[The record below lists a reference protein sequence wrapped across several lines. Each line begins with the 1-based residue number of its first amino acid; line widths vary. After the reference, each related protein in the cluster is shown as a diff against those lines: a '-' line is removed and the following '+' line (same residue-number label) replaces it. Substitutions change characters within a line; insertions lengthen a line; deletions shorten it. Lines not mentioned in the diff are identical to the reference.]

1 MCIMED
7 MMAISRADLLKQ
19 LLPGLNDL
27 FRNAS
32 EEAKQVDQI
41 KVNDARAAKEKEF
54 IKQAGETFRNDVKIA
69 QIKAT
74 DLKNKELEEAIFND
88 RLRVVAEAGTIG
100 GKTARVLRNDLKKK
114 EEGDEHRSIS
124 KSS

>member
-1 MCIMED
+1 
-7 MMAISRADLLKQ
+7 MAISRADLLKE

-27 FRNAS
+27 FGDVADYV
-32 EEAKQVDQI
+32 KQIAQV
-41 KVNDARAAKEKEF
+41 KANDARAAKEKEF
-54 IKQAGETFRNDVKIA
+54 IRQAGETFRNDVKIA

-74 DLKNKELEEAIFND
+74 DLK
-88 RLRVVAEAGTIG
+88 
-100 GKTARVLRNDLKKK
+100 KK